1 MNKKTKDTVKE
12 IRNIIVDER
21 YENTNLRQNVRD
33 INSNLNI
40 IFEIQ
45 NDIKEIKEKIKEIN
59 KEIIN
64 KDNEEKIIKGADFK
78 DRHISFDKYK
88 DTINNMIAYC
98 QNLINDKLIQYAN
111 KNDVF
116 KTFNEAAELQ
126 EILPEQALF
135 GMMAKHIGSIRNM
148 LDKVE
153 KDIYSMTENDAEGAE
168 YSLDIWKEKI
178 GDNITY
184 LLILYA
190 MISSRIDEQA
200 YLRDTRMASDESKY

>member
-1 MNKKTKDTVKE
+1 MNKKIKDTIKE

-45 NDIKEIKEKIKEIN
+45 NDIKEIKREIV
-59 KEIIN
+59 N
-64 KDNEEKIIKGADFK
+64 KDNEEKIIKGANFES
-78 DRHISFDKYK
+78 RHISFDKYK
-88 DTINNMIAYC
+88 TTINNMIAYC
-98 QNLINDKLIQYAN
+98 QDLINDKLIQYAN

-148 LDKVE
+148 LDKIE
-153 KDIYSMTENDAEGAE
+153 KDIYSMTVNDAEGAE
-168 YSLDIWKEKI
+168 YSLDVWKEKI

-200 YLRDTRMASDESKY
+200 YLRDTRMSSDESK

>member
-1 MNKKTKDTVKE
+1 MNKKTKDMVKE
-12 IRNIIVDER
+12 IRNIIVDEK

-45 NDIKEIKEKIKEIN
+45 NDIKEIKREIISKNNEDN
-59 KEIIN
+59 KER
-64 KDNEEKIIKGADFK
+64 IIKGADFEN
-78 DRHISFDKYK
+78 RHISFDKYK
-88 DTINNMIAYC
+88 TTINNMIAYC
-98 QNLINDKLIQYAN
+98 QDLINDKLIQYDN

-153 KDIYSMTENDAEGAE
+153 KDIYSMTVNDAEGAE

-190 MISSRIDEQA
+190 MINSRIDEQA
-200 YLRDTRMASDESKY
+200 YLRDTRLTSDESK

>member
-1 MNKKTKDTVKE
+1 MNKKIKNTIEEIKD
-12 IRNIIVDER
+12 IVINER
-21 YENTNLRQNVRD
+21 YENTNLRQNLRTAYFD
-33 INSNLNI
+33 T

-45 NDIKEIKEKIKEIN
+45 NDIKEIK

-64 KDNEEKIIKGADFK
+64 KDNKEKIIKGANFEN
-78 DRHISFDKYK
+78 RHISFDKYK

-98 QNLINDKLIQYAN
+98 QNLINNKLIQYAN

-153 KDIYSMTENDAEGAE
+153 KDIYSMTINDAEGAE
-168 YSLDIWKEKI
+168 YSLDVWKEKI

-200 YLRDTRMASDESKY
+200 YLRDTRMASDESK

>member
-1 MNKKTKDTVKE
+1 MNKKIKDTIKE

-45 NDIKEIKEKIKEIN
+45 NDIKEIKREIV
-59 KEIIN
+59 N
-64 KDNEEKIIKGADFK
+64 KDNEEKIIKGANFES
-78 DRHISFDKYK
+78 RYISFDKYK
-88 DTINNMIAYC
+88 TTINNMIAYC
-98 QNLINDKLIQYAN
+98 QDLINDKLIQYAN

-148 LDKVE
+148 LDKIE
-153 KDIYSMTENDAEGAE
+153 KDIYSMTVNDAEGAE

-200 YLRDTRMASDESKY
+200 YLRDTRMASDESK

>member
-1 MNKKTKDTVKE
+1 MNKKIKDTIKE

-45 NDIKEIKEKIKEIN
+45 NDIKEIKREIV
-59 KEIIN
+59 N
-64 KDNEEKIIKGADFK
+64 KDNEEKIIKGANFES
-78 DRHISFDKYK
+78 RHISFDKYK
-88 DTINNMIAYC
+88 TTINNMIAYC
-98 QNLINDKLIQYAN
+98 QDLINDKLIQYAN

-148 LDKVE
+148 LDKIE
-153 KDIYSMTENDAEGAE
+153 KDIYSMTVNDAEGAE
-168 YSLDIWKEKI
+168 YSLDVWKEKI

-200 YLRDTRMASDESKY
+200 YLRDTRMASDESK

>member
-1 MNKKTKDTVKE
+1 MNKKIKDTIKE

-45 NDIKEIKEKIKEIN
+45 NDIKEIKREIV
-59 KEIIN
+59 N
-64 KDNEEKIIKGADFK
+64 KDNEEKIIKGANFES
-78 DRHISFDKYK
+78 RHISFDKYK
-88 DTINNMIAYC
+88 TTINNMIAYC
-98 QNLINDKLIQYAN
+98 QDLINDKLIQYAN

-148 LDKVE
+148 LDKIE
-153 KDIYSMTENDAEGAE
+153 KDIYSMTVNDAEGAE

-184 LLILYA
+184 LLILYT

-200 YLRDTRMASDESKY
+200 YLRDTRMASDESK

>member
-1 MNKKTKDTVKE
+1 MNKKTKDIIEETKNRIEE

-45 NDIKEIKEKIKEIN
+45 NDIKEIKREIV
-59 KEIIN
+59 N
-64 KDNEEKIIKGADFK
+64 KDNEEKIIKGANFES
-78 DRHISFDKYK
+78 RHISFDKYK
-88 DTINNMIAYC
+88 TTINNMIAYC
-98 QNLINDKLIQYAN
+98 QDLINDKLIQYAN

-148 LDKVE
+148 LDKIE
-153 KDIYSMTENDAEGAE
+153 KDIYSMTVNDAEGAE
-168 YSLDIWKEKI
+168 YSLDVWKEKI

-200 YLRDTRMASDESKY
+200 HLRDTRMASDESK

>member
-1 MNKKTKDTVKE
+1 MNKKIKDTIKE

-45 NDIKEIKEKIKEIN
+45 NDIKEIKREIV
-59 KEIIN
+59 N
-64 KDNEEKIIKGADFK
+64 KDNEEKIIKGANFES
-78 DRHISFDKYK
+78 RYISFDKYK
-88 DTINNMIAYC
+88 TTINNMIAYC
-98 QNLINDKLIQYAN
+98 QDLINDKLIQYAN

-148 LDKVE
+148 LDKIE
-153 KDIYSMTENDAEGAE
+153 KDIYSMTINDAEGAE
-168 YSLDIWKEKI
+168 YSLDVWKEKI

-200 YLRDTRMASDESKY
+200 YLRDTRMASDESK

>member
-1 MNKKTKDTVKE
+1 MNKKTKDTIKE

-45 NDIKEIKEKIKEIN
+45 NDIKEIKREIV
-59 KEIIN
+59 N
-64 KDNEEKIIKGADFK
+64 KDNEEKIIKGANFES
-78 DRHISFDKYK
+78 RHISFDKYK
-88 DTINNMIAYC
+88 TTINNMIAYC
-98 QNLINDKLIQYAN
+98 QDLINDKLIQYAN

-148 LDKVE
+148 LDKIE
-153 KDIYSMTENDAEGAE
+153 KDIYSMTVNDAEGAE
-168 YSLDIWKEKI
+168 YSLNIWKEKI

-200 YLRDTRMASDESKY
+200 YLRDTRMASDESK

>member
-1 MNKKTKDTVKE
+1 MNKKTKDIIEETKNRIEE
-12 IRNIIVDER
+12 ISNIIIDEK
-21 YENTNLRQNVRD
+21 YENTNLRQNLRTAYFD
-33 INSNLNI
+33 TL
-40 IFEIQ
+40 FEIQ
-45 NDIKEIKEKIKEIN
+45 NDIKEIKKEIVN
-59 KEIIN
+59 KNN
-64 KDNEEKIIKGADFK
+64 KDNKEKIIKGANFES
-78 DRHISFDKYK
+78 RHISFDKYK
-88 DTINNMIAYC
+88 TTINNMIAYC
-98 QNLINDKLIQYAN
+98 QDLINDKLIQYAN

-148 LDKVE
+148 LDKIE
-153 KDIYSMTENDAEGAE
+153 KDIYSMTVNDAEGAE
-168 YSLDIWKEKI
+168 YSLDVWKEKI

-200 YLRDTRMASDESKY
+200 YLRDTRMASDESK

>member
-1 MNKKTKDTVKE
+1 MNKKTKNTIEE
-12 IRNIIVDER
+12 IRNITVNEK

-40 IFEIQ
+40 LFEIQ
-45 NDIKEIKEKIKEIN
+45 NNIEEIKEGIKEIK

-64 KDNEEKIIKGADFK
+64 KDNEEKIIKGANFEN
-78 DRHISFDKYK
+78 RHISFDKYK
-88 DTINNMIAYC
+88 TTINNMIAYC

-153 KDIYSMTENDAEGAE
+153 KDIYSMTVNDAEGAE
-168 YSLDIWKEKI
+168 YSLDVWKEKI

-190 MISSRIDEQA
+190 MISSRIDEQV
-200 YLRDTRMASDESKY
+200 YLRDTRMASNESK

>member
-1 MNKKTKDTVKE
+1 MNKKTKGMIKE

-33 INSNLNI
+33 INSNLNT

-45 NDIKEIKEKIKEIN
+45 NDIKEIKREIISKDN
-59 KEIIN
+59 KER
-64 KDNEEKIIKGADFK
+64 IIKGADFEN
-78 DRHISFDKYK
+78 RHIGFDKYK
-88 DTINNMIAYC
+88 TTINNMIAYC

-153 KDIYSMTENDAEGAE
+153 KDIYSMTVNDAEGAE
-168 YSLDIWKEKI
+168 YSLDVWKEKI

-200 YLRDTRMASDESKY
+200 YLSDTRMTPDESK

>member
-1 MNKKTKDTVKE
+1 MNKKTKDTIKE

-45 NDIKEIKEKIKEIN
+45 NDIKEIKRKIV
-59 KEIIN
+59 N
-64 KDNEEKIIKGADFK
+64 KDNEEKIIKGANFES
-78 DRHISFDKYK
+78 RHISFDKYK
-88 DTINNMIAYC
+88 TTINNMIAYC
-98 QNLINDKLIQYAN
+98 QDLINDKLIQYAN

-126 EILPEQALF
+126 EILPEQSLF

-148 LDKVE
+148 LDKIE
-153 KDIYSMTENDAEGAE
+153 KDIYSMTVNDAEGAE

-200 YLRDTRMASDESKY
+200 YLRDTRLASDESK

>member
-1 MNKKTKDTVKE
+1 MNKKTKDTIKE

-45 NDIKEIKEKIKEIN
+45 NDIKEIKREIV
-59 KEIIN
+59 N
-64 KDNEEKIIKGADFK
+64 KDNEEKIIKGANFES
-78 DRHISFDKYK
+78 RHISFDKYK
-88 DTINNMIAYC
+88 TTINNMIAYC
-98 QNLINDKLIQYAN
+98 QDLINDKLIQYAN

-148 LDKVE
+148 LDKIE
-153 KDIYSMTENDAEGAE
+153 KDTYSMTVNDAEGAE

-200 YLRDTRMASDESKY
+200 YLRDTRMASDESK

>member
-1 MNKKTKDTVKE
+1 MNKKIKDTIRE

-21 YENTNLRQNVRD
+21 YENTNLRQNVKD

-45 NDIKEIKEKIKEIN
+45 NDIKEIKREIV
-59 KEIIN
+59 N
-64 KDNEEKIIKGADFK
+64 KDNEEKIIKGANFES
-78 DRHISFDKYK
+78 RHISFDKYK
-88 DTINNMIAYC
+88 TTINNMIAYC
-98 QNLINDKLIQYAN
+98 QDLINDKLIQYAN

-148 LDKVE
+148 LDKIE
-153 KDIYSMTENDAEGAE
+153 KDIYSMTVNDAEGAE

-200 YLRDTRMASDESKY
+200 YLRDTRMASDESK

>member
-1 MNKKTKDTVKE
+1 MNKKIKDTIKE

-45 NDIKEIKEKIKEIN
+45 NDIKEIKREIV
-59 KEIIN
+59 N
-64 KDNEEKIIKGADFK
+64 KDNEEKIIKGANFES
-78 DRHISFDKYK
+78 RHISFDKYK
-88 DTINNMIAYC
+88 TTINNMIAYC
-98 QNLINDKLIQYAN
+98 QDLINDKLIQYAN

-148 LDKVE
+148 LDKIE
-153 KDIYSMTENDAEGAE
+153 KDIYSMTVNDAEGAE

-200 YLRDTRMASDESKY
+200 YLRDTRMASDESK

>member
-1 MNKKTKDTVKE
+1 MNKKIKDTIKE

-21 YENTNLRQNVRD
+21 YENTNLRQNVKD
-33 INSNLNI
+33 IDSNLNI

-45 NDIKEIKEKIKEIN
+45 NDIKEIKREIV
-59 KEIIN
+59 N
-64 KDNEEKIIKGADFK
+64 KDNEERIIKGANFES
-78 DRHISFDKYK
+78 RYISFDKYK
-88 DTINNMIAYC
+88 TTINNMIAYC
-98 QNLINDKLIQYAN
+98 QDLINDKLIQYAN

-148 LDKVE
+148 LDKIE
-153 KDIYSMTENDAEGAE
+153 KDIYSMTVNDAEGAE

-200 YLRDTRMASDESKY
+200 YLRDTRMASDESK

>member
-1 MNKKTKDTVKE
+1 MNKKIKDTIKE

-45 NDIKEIKEKIKEIN
+45 NDIKEIKRKIV
-59 KEIIN
+59 N
-64 KDNEEKIIKGADFK
+64 KDNEEKIIKGANFES
-78 DRHISFDKYK
+78 RHISFDKYK
-88 DTINNMIAYC
+88 TTINNMIAYC
-98 QNLINDKLIQYAN
+98 QDLINDKLIQYAN

-148 LDKVE
+148 LDKIE
-153 KDIYSMTENDAEGAE
+153 KDIYSMTVNDAEGAE

-200 YLRDTRMASDESKY
+200 YLRDTRMASDESK

>member
-1 MNKKTKDTVKE
+1 MNKKTKDTIKE

-45 NDIKEIKEKIKEIN
+45 NDIKEIKREIV
-59 KEIIN
+59 N
-64 KDNEEKIIKGADFK
+64 KDNEEKIIKGANFES
-78 DRHISFDKYK
+78 RHISFDKYK
-88 DTINNMIAYC
+88 TTINNMIAYC
-98 QNLINDKLIQYAN
+98 QDLINDKLIQYAN

-135 GMMAKHIGSIRNM
+135 GMMAKHIGSIQNM
-148 LDKVE
+148 LDKIE
-153 KDIYSMTENDAEGAE
+153 KDIYSMTVNDAEGAE
-168 YSLDIWKEKI
+168 YSLNIWKEKI

-200 YLRDTRMASDESKY
+200 YLRDTRMASDESK

>member
-1 MNKKTKDTVKE
+1 MNKKIKDTIKE

-45 NDIKEIKEKIKEIN
+45 NDIKEIKREIV
-59 KEIIN
+59 N
-64 KDNEEKIIKGADFK
+64 KDNEEKIIKGADFEN
-78 DRHISFDKYK
+78 RHISFDKYK

-153 KDIYSMTENDAEGAE
+153 KDIYSMTVNDAEGAE

-200 YLRDTRMASDESKY
+200 YLRDTRMASDESK

>member
-1 MNKKTKDTVKE
+1 MNKKIKNTIEEIKD
-12 IRNIIVDER
+12 IVINEK

-45 NDIKEIKEKIKEIN
+45 NDIKEIKKEIIK

-64 KDNEEKIIKGADFK
+64 KDNKEKIIKGANFEN
-78 DRHISFDKYK
+78 RHISFDKYK

-153 KDIYSMTENDAEGAE
+153 KDIYSMTINDAEGAE
-168 YSLDIWKEKI
+168 YSLDVWKEKI

-200 YLRDTRMASDESKY
+200 YLRGTRMASDESK

>member
-1 MNKKTKDTVKE
+1 MNKKTKDTIKE

-45 NDIKEIKEKIKEIN
+45 NDIKEIKKEIV
-59 KEIIN
+59 N
-64 KDNEEKIIKGADFK
+64 KDNEEKIIKGANFES
-78 DRHISFDKYK
+78 RHISFDKYK
-88 DTINNMIAYC
+88 TTINNMIAYC
-98 QNLINDKLIQYAN
+98 QDLINDKLIQYAN

-148 LDKVE
+148 LDKIE
-153 KDIYSMTENDAEGAE
+153 KDIYLMTVNDTEGAE

-200 YLRDTRMASDESKY
+200 YLRDTRMASDESK

>member
-1 MNKKTKDTVKE
+1 MNKKTKDTIKE

-21 YENTNLRQNVRD
+21 YENTNLIQNVRD

-45 NDIKEIKEKIKEIN
+45 NDIKEIKREIV
-59 KEIIN
+59 N
-64 KDNEEKIIKGADFK
+64 KDNEEKIIKGANFES
-78 DRHISFDKYK
+78 RHISFDKYK
-88 DTINNMIAYC
+88 TTINNMIAYC
-98 QNLINDKLIQYAN
+98 QDLINDKLIQYAN

-148 LDKVE
+148 LDKIE
-153 KDIYSMTENDAEGAE
+153 KDIYSMTVNDAEGAE
-168 YSLDIWKEKI
+168 YSLNIWKEKI

-200 YLRDTRMASDESKY
+200 YLRDTRMASDESK

>member
-1 MNKKTKDTVKE
+1 MNKKTKDTIKE

-45 NDIKEIKEKIKEIN
+45 NDIKEIKREIV
-59 KEIIN
+59 N
-64 KDNEEKIIKGADFK
+64 KDNEEKIIKGANFES
-78 DRHISFDKYK
+78 RHISFDKYK
-88 DTINNMIAYC
+88 TTINNMIAYC
-98 QNLINDKLIQYAN
+98 QDLINDKLIQYAN

-148 LDKVE
+148 LDKIE
-153 KDIYSMTENDAEGAE
+153 KDIYSMTVNDAEGAE

-200 YLRDTRMASDESKY
+200 YLRDTRMASDESK

>member
-1 MNKKTKDTVKE
+1 MNKKIKDTIKE

-45 NDIKEIKEKIKEIN
+45 NDIKEIKREIV
-59 KEIIN
+59 N
-64 KDNEEKIIKGADFK
+64 KDNEEKIIKGANFES
-78 DRHISFDKYK
+78 RHISFDKYK
-88 DTINNMIAYC
+88 TTINNMIAYC
-98 QNLINDKLIQYAN
+98 QDLINDKLIQYAN

-148 LDKVE
+148 LDKIE
-153 KDIYSMTENDAEGAE
+153 KDIYSMTINDAEGAE
-168 YSLDIWKEKI
+168 YSLDVWKEKI

-200 YLRDTRMASDESKY
+200 YLRDTRMASDESK

>member
-1 MNKKTKDTVKE
+1 MNKKIKDTIKE

-45 NDIKEIKEKIKEIN
+45 NDIKEIKKEIV
-59 KEIIN
+59 N
-64 KDNEEKIIKGADFK
+64 KDNEEKIIKGANFES
-78 DRHISFDKYK
+78 RHISFDKYK
-88 DTINNMIAYC
+88 TTINNMIAYC
-98 QNLINDKLIQYAN
+98 QDLINDKLIQYAN

-148 LDKVE
+148 LDKIE
-153 KDIYSMTENDAEGAE
+153 KDIYSMTINDAEGAE
-168 YSLDIWKEKI
+168 YSLNVWKEKI

-200 YLRDTRMASDESKY
+200 YLRDTRMASDESK